1 MNDYHIRICQ
11 RLPNPGA
18 KLEAVV
24 ELGRQRRQV
33 LAELA
38 LLLWHPWLGG
48 YPSLERAERLCG
60 DRCQALYD
68 ARFGKDDRGST
79 PCARVIGSPLA
90 FRFQRPARL
99 SLHRIEAGM
108 HDPDAPP
115 LAQLSVRCV
124 TICSLAKE
132 LPGKMA
138 SNPELRDVYIAV
150 SCSGRPATTRAPS
163 LVSAGFFFANRQTA
177 RRWIADNGNLADTE
191 SGRRRNG
198 VGRFLHGR
206 PAALLHRIESCF
218 FLSRYYLASGPSNL
232 PAAAAACTIG
242 RRSCRRLAGP
252 RAPSRVA
259 CESQRPIEPVSS

>member
-11 RLPNPGA
+11 RLPNSGA

-90 FRFQRPARL
+90 FRFQRPGF
-99 SLHRIEAGM
+99 HCIE
-108 HDPDAPP
+108 
-115 LAQLSVRCV
+115 SR
-124 TICSLAKE
+124 
-132 LPGKMA
+132 
-138 SNPELRDVYIAV
+138 
-150 SCSGRPATTRAPS
+150 RACAIRMRRPS
-163 LVSAGFFFANRQTA
+163 LNCLFAA
-177 RRWIADNGNLADTE
+177 
-191 SGRRRNG
+191 
-198 VGRFLHGR
+198 
-206 PAALLHRIESCF
+206 
-218 FLSRYYLASGPSNL
+218 
-232 PAAAAACTIG
+232 
-242 RRSCRRLAGP
+242 
-252 RAPSRVA
+252 
-259 CESQRPIEPVSS
+259 